1 MNPRQLSLEARIATL
16 KQAIVRLGDLRPG
29 KLSQQYNVC
38 GKADC
43 RCKADP
49 PQKHG
54 PYYQLS
60 FTRNGKSSTQFVR
73 KEDLPVV
80 RQQLR
85 NYQRLRELIDR
96 WITLGMELSRLK
108 LEQPSERSRS
118 VSPKRLEAETVVQR
132 RSKKPISGP
141 RTLCKALTAR
151 ASEFRD
157 RNELETCQSRESYA
171 PGIAAAFGRGVADS
185 YDTIADIRILGALL
199 GLQTH

>member
-1 MNPRQLSLEARIATL
+1 MNRRQQSLQARIDQL
-16 KQAIVRLGDLRPG
+16 KQAVAGLGDLRPG

-60 FTRNGKSSTQFVR
+60 FTRNGKSSSQFVR
-73 KEDLPVV
+73 KEDLAVV

-96 WITLGMELSRLK
+96 WIALGMELSRLK
-108 LEQPSERSRS
+108 LQPSSERSRG
-118 VSPKRLEAETVVQR
+118 VSPKRLKAETVAKR
-132 RSKKPISGP
+132 RYEKPISGP
-141 RTLCKALTAR
+141 RKR
-151 ASEFRD
+151 
-157 RNELETCQSRESYA
+157 
-171 PGIAAAFGRGVADS
+171 
-185 YDTIADIRILGALL
+185 
-199 GLQTH
+199 

>member
-1 MNPRQLSLEARIATL
+1 MNRRPSSLEARIATL
-16 KQAIVRLGDLRPG
+16 KQAIVCLGDLRPG

-54 PYYQLS
+54 LYYQLS

-73 KEDLPVV
+73 KEDLAVV

-85 NYQRLRELIDR
+85 NYQQLRELIDR

-108 LEQPSERSRS
+108 LQQSSDRSRG
-118 VSPKRLEAETVVQR
+118 VSPKRQPAQR
-132 RSKKPISGP
+132 VGKR
-141 RTLCKALTAR
+141 R
-151 ASEFRD
+151 
-157 RNELETCQSRESYA
+157 
-171 PGIAAAFGRGVADS
+171 
-185 YDTIADIRILGALL
+185 
-199 GLQTH
+199 

>member
-1 MNPRQLSLEARIATL
+1 MTRRPASLEAQIAKL
-16 KQAIVRLGDLRPG
+16 KQAIIRLGDLRPG

-73 KEDLPVV
+73 KEDLVVV
-80 RQQLR
+80 RQQLK

-96 WITLGMELSRLK
+96 WITLGTKLSRLR
-108 LEQPSERSRS
+108 LQQLERSRG
-118 VSPKRLEAETVVQR
+118 VSPRRPHAQRVGKR
-132 RSKKPISGP
+132 G
-141 RTLCKALTAR
+141 
-151 ASEFRD
+151 
-157 RNELETCQSRESYA
+157 
-171 PGIAAAFGRGVADS
+171 
-185 YDTIADIRILGALL
+185 
-199 GLQTH
+199 

>member
-1 MNPRQLSLEARIATL
+1 MNRRPLSLEAQIEKL

-60 FTRNGKSSTQFVR
+60 FTRSGKSSTHFVR
-73 KEDLPVV
+73 KEDLAVV

-108 LEQPSERSRS
+108 LQPSSERSRG
-118 VSPKRLEAETVVQR
+118 VSPKRLKAETVAKR
-132 RSKKPISGP
+132 RERAPFHGP
-141 RTLCKALTAR
+141 QKHSEASTAR

-157 RNELETCQSRESYA
+157 RN
-171 PGIAAAFGRGVADS
+171 
-185 YDTIADIRILGALL
+185 
-199 GLQTH
+199 

>member
-1 MNPRQLSLEARIATL
+1 MNRRQQSLQARIDQL
-16 KQAIVRLGDLRPG
+16 KQAVVGLGDLRPG

-73 KEDLPVV
+73 EEDLPVV

-85 NYQRLRELIDR
+85 NYQRLRELMDR

-108 LEQPSERSRS
+108 LQPPERARS
-118 VSPKRLEAETVVQR
+118 VSPKRPRAQGGGKR
-132 RSKKPISGP
+132 RLKGSISSASKP
-141 RTLCKALTAR
+141 
-151 ASEFRD
+151 
-157 RNELETCQSRESYA
+157 
-171 PGIAAAFGRGVADS
+171 
-185 YDTIADIRILGALL
+185 
-199 GLQTH
+199 

>member
-1 MNPRQLSLEARIATL
+1 MRMNRQVASLEARIAKL

-60 FTRNGKSSTQFVR
+60 FTRKGKSSTQFVR
-73 KEDLPVV
+73 EEDLAVV

-85 NYQRLRELIDR
+85 NYQRLQELIDR

-108 LEQPSERSRS
+108 LPS
-118 VSPKRLEAETVVQR
+118 
-132 RSKKPISGP
+132 
-141 RTLCKALTAR
+141 AR
-151 ASEFRD
+151 
-157 RNELETCQSRESYA
+157 
-171 PGIAAAFGRGVADS
+171 
-185 YDTIADIRILGALL
+185 LGAVSRKPPRGQLIAKRR
-199 GLQTH
+199 

>member
-1 MNPRQLSLEARIATL
+1 MNRRQTSLEARIATL

-60 FTRNGKSSTQFVR
+60 FTRKGKSSTQFVR
-73 KEDLPVV
+73 KEDLAVV

-85 NYQRLRELIDR
+85 NYQQLRELIDR
-96 WITLGMELSRLK
+96 WINLGMELSRLT
-108 LEQPSERSRS
+108 LPS
-118 VSPKRLEAETVVQR
+118 
-132 RSKKPISGP
+132 
-141 RTLCKALTAR
+141 AR
-151 ASEFRD
+151 
-157 RNELETCQSRESYA
+157 
-171 PGIAAAFGRGVADS
+171 
-185 YDTIADIRILGALL
+185 LGAVSRKPPR
-199 GLQTH
+199 GQRVAKRR

>member
-1 MNPRQLSLEARIATL
+1 MTRRQPSLEARIENL

-73 KEDLPVV
+73 KEDLAVV
-80 RQQLR
+80 RQQLS

-118 VSPKRLEAETVVQR
+118 VSPKRLKAETVAKR
-132 RSKKPISGP
+132 RYKKPISGP
-141 RTLCKALTAR
+141 RKL
-151 ASEFRD
+151 
-157 RNELETCQSRESYA
+157 
-171 PGIAAAFGRGVADS
+171 
-185 YDTIADIRILGALL
+185 
-199 GLQTH
+199 

>member
-1 MNPRQLSLEARIATL
+1 MNRRQQSLQARIDQL
-16 KQAIVRLGDLRPG
+16 KQAVVGLGDLRPG

-60 FTRNGKSSTQFVR
+60 FTRNGKSSSQFVR
-73 KEDLPVV
+73 KQDLAVV

-96 WITLGMELSRLK
+96 WIALGMELSRLK
-108 LEQPSERSRS
+108 LPQSSERSRGL
-118 VSPKRLEAETVVQR
+118 SPKRLKAKQR
-132 RSKKPISGP
+132 YKKPISRP
-141 RTLCKALTAR
+141 RKR
-151 ASEFRD
+151 
-157 RNELETCQSRESYA
+157 
-171 PGIAAAFGRGVADS
+171 
-185 YDTIADIRILGALL
+185 
-199 GLQTH
+199 

>member
-1 MNPRQLSLEARIATL
+1 MLMNRRQPSLEARIETL
-16 KQAIVRLGDLRPG
+16 KREIDRLGDLRPG

-60 FTRNGKSSTQFVR
+60 FTRSGKSATQFVR
-73 KEDLPVV
+73 KQDLVVV

-108 LEQPSERSRS
+108 LQPPSERSGG
-118 VSPKRLEAETVVQR
+118 VSPKRPPAQR
-132 RSKKPISGP
+132 VRK
-141 RTLCKALTAR
+141 RR
-151 ASEFRD
+151 
-157 RNELETCQSRESYA
+157 
-171 PGIAAAFGRGVADS
+171 
-185 YDTIADIRILGALL
+185 
-199 GLQTH
+199 

>member
-1 MNPRQLSLEARIATL
+1 MLMNRRESSLEAQIAKL
-16 KQAIVRLGDLRPG
+16 KHEIARLGDLRPG

-60 FTRNGKSSTQFVR
+60 FTRNGKSSSQFVR
-73 KEDLPVV
+73 QEDLGVV

-85 NYQRLRELIDR
+85 NYQRLRDLIDR

-108 LEQPSERSRS
+108 LQQPSDRSRS
-118 VSPKRLEAETVVQR
+118 VSPKRQPAQR
-132 RSKKPISGP
+132 VGKR
-141 RTLCKALTAR
+141 R
-151 ASEFRD
+151 
-157 RNELETCQSRESYA
+157 
-171 PGIAAAFGRGVADS
+171 
-185 YDTIADIRILGALL
+185 
-199 GLQTH
+199 

>member
-1 MNPRQLSLEARIATL
+1 MSRRQLSLEARIAKL
-16 KQAIVRLGDLRPG
+16 KQEIVCLGDLRPG

-73 KEDLPVV
+73 QEDLAVV

-85 NYQRLRELIDR
+85 NYQQLRELIDR
-96 WITLGMELSRLK
+96 WITLGMELSRLR
-108 LEQPSERSRS
+108 LQPSSERSRG
-118 VSPKRLEAETVVQR
+118 VSPKRLKAETVAKRQN
-132 RSKKPISGP
+132 KKPISEP
-141 RTLCKALTAR
+141 RKR
-151 ASEFRD
+151 
-157 RNELETCQSRESYA
+157 
-171 PGIAAAFGRGVADS
+171 
-185 YDTIADIRILGALL
+185 
-199 GLQTH
+199 

>member
-1 MNPRQLSLEARIATL
+1 MNRRPSSLEARIATL

-54 PYYQLS
+54 PYSQLS

-73 KEDLPVV
+73 KEDLAVV

-85 NYQRLRELIDR
+85 NYQQLRELIDR

-108 LEQPSERSRS
+108 LQQSSDRSRG
-118 VSPKRLEAETVVQR
+118 VSPKRLKAETVAKR
-132 RSKKPISGP
+132 RSQKPISGP
-141 RTLCKALTAR
+141 RKR
-151 ASEFRD
+151 
-157 RNELETCQSRESYA
+157 
-171 PGIAAAFGRGVADS
+171 
-185 YDTIADIRILGALL
+185 
-199 GLQTH
+199 

>member
-1 MNPRQLSLEARIATL
+1 MDRRPPSLQTQIERL
-16 KQAIVRLGDLRPG
+16 KQEIVRLGDLRPG

-73 KEDLPVV
+73 KEDLAAVQ
-80 RQQLR
+80 QQLS

-96 WITLGMELSRLK
+96 WITLGMELSRLR
-108 LEQPSERSRS
+108 LQPSSERSRG
-118 VSPKRLEAETVVQR
+118 VSPKRQPTWKR
-132 RSKKPISGP
+132 R
-141 RTLCKALTAR
+141 
-151 ASEFRD
+151 
-157 RNELETCQSRESYA
+157 
-171 PGIAAAFGRGVADS
+171 
-185 YDTIADIRILGALL
+185 
-199 GLQTH
+199 

>member
-1 MNPRQLSLEARIATL
+1 MDRRPPSLQTRIERL
-16 KQAIVRLGDLRPG
+16 KQEIVRLGDLRPG

-73 KEDLPVV
+73 KEDLAVV
-80 RQQLR
+80 RQQLK
-85 NYQRLRELIDR
+85 NYRRLRELIDR

-108 LEQPSERSRS
+108 LQPPERSRG
-118 VSPKRLEAETVVQR
+118 VTRKRA
-132 RSKKPISGP
+132 RSKRVGK
-141 RTLCKALTAR
+141 
-151 ASEFRD
+151 
-157 RNELETCQSRESYA
+157 
-171 PGIAAAFGRGVADS
+171 RG
-185 YDTIADIRILGALL
+185 
-199 GLQTH
+199 

>member
-1 MNPRQLSLEARIATL
+1 MRMNRQVASLEARIAKL

-60 FTRNGKSSTQFVR
+60 FTRKGKSSTQFVR
-73 KEDLPVV
+73 EEDLAVV

-85 NYQRLRELIDR
+85 NYQRLQELIDR

-108 LEQPSERSRS
+108 LPS
-118 VSPKRLEAETVVQR
+118 
-132 RSKKPISGP
+132 
-141 RTLCKALTAR
+141 AR
-151 ASEFRD
+151 
-157 RNELETCQSRESYA
+157 
-171 PGIAAAFGRGVADS
+171 
-185 YDTIADIRILGALL
+185 LGAVSRKPPRRQLIAKRR
-199 GLQTH
+199 

>member
-1 MNPRQLSLEARIATL
+1 MNRRQQSLEARIDQL
-16 KQAIVRLGDLRPG
+16 KQAVVGLGDLRPG

-60 FTRNGKSSTQFVR
+60 FTRNGKSSSQFVR
-73 KEDLPVV
+73 KEDLAVV

-96 WITLGMELSRLK
+96 WIALGMELSRLK
-108 LEQPSERSRS
+108 LPQSSE
-118 VSPKRLEAETVVQR
+118 
-132 RSKKPISGP
+132 
-141 RTLCKALTAR
+141 
-151 ASEFRD
+151 
-157 RNELETCQSRESYA
+157 
-171 PGIAAAFGRGVADS
+171 
-185 YDTIADIRILGALL
+185 
-199 GLQTH
+199 

>member
-1 MNPRQLSLEARIATL
+1 MDRRPPSLQAQIERL
-16 KQAIVRLGDLRPG
+16 KQEIVRLGDLRPG

-73 KEDLPVV
+73 KEDLAAVQ
-80 RQQLR
+80 QQLS

-96 WITLGMELSRLK
+96 WITLGMELSRLR
-108 LEQPSERSRS
+108 LQPSSERSRG
-118 VSPKRLEAETVVQR
+118 VSPKRQPTRKR
-132 RSKKPISGP
+132 R
-141 RTLCKALTAR
+141 
-151 ASEFRD
+151 
-157 RNELETCQSRESYA
+157 
-171 PGIAAAFGRGVADS
+171 
-185 YDTIADIRILGALL
+185 
-199 GLQTH
+199 